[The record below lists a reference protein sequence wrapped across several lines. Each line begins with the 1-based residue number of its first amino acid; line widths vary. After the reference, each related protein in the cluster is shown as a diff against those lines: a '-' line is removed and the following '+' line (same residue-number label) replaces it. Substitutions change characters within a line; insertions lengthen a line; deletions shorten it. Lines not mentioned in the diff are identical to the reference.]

1 MRPEIHQERLT
12 ADFLEITT
20 GSAESLDERH
30 IADLLTEKLQYL
42 GFSVIEDAAGQK
54 LGGNAGNLYGFLKG
68 TLPGPPLLLSA
79 HMDTVKPG
87 CHKKPVLHEDGII
100 TSDGTT
106 VLGADDAAGLA
117 EILEGIRSVQET
129 EIPHRDIEILFPV
142 AEEIFIQGSN
152 VFDFSRIKA
161 KEAYVLDMSGAVG
174 SAAVRAPSMFSF
186 CVTVTGRAS
195 HAGFAPENGINAIAV
210 AAQAIAGIPQGH
222 VDAETTCNI
231 GTITGGTAKNIVPE
245 QCICTGEVRGF
256 SHEKVLQCIEKIR
269 RSFAD
274 AAKAYGALF
283 EMETQEILRSY
294 CVPEESPVIKRFQRV
309 CSSLGFAGELRSTLG
324 GSDNSNFLKA
334 GISGIVLSCGMRRVH
349 STDEYITLQ
358 ELVRGS
364 ELVAG
369 LICDDERTSF
379 PE

>member
-42 GFSVIEDAAGQK
+42 GFSMIEDAAGQK

-79 HMDTVKPG
+79 HMDIVKPG
-87 CHKKPVLHEDGII
+87 CHKKPVLHEDGTI

-117 EILEGIRSVQET
+117 EILEGIRSVQEAG
-129 EIPHRDIEILFPV
+129 IPHRDIEILFPV

-174 SAAVRAPSMFSF
+174 SAAIRAPSMFSF

-256 SHEKVLQCIEKIR
+256 SHEKVLHCVEEIR

-294 CVPEESPVIKRFQRV
+294 CVPENSPVIKRFQRV

-334 GISGIVLSCGMRRVH
+334 GISGIVLSCGMQRVH

>member
-1 MRPEIHQERLT
+1 MMRPEIHQERLT

-87 CHKKPVLHEDGII
+87 CHKKPVLHEDGTI

-129 EIPHRDIEILFPV
+129 GIPHRDIEILFPV

-174 SAAVRAPSMFSF
+174 SAAIRAPSMFSF

-231 GTITGGTAKNIVPE
+231 GTITGGTAKNTVPE

-256 SHEKVLQCIEKIR
+256 SHEKVLHCVEEIR

-283 EMETQEILRSY
+283 EMETQEILRS
-294 CVPEESPVIKRFQRV
+294 
-309 CSSLGFAGELRSTLG
+309 
-324 GSDNSNFLKA
+324 SN
-334 GISGIVLSCGMRRVH
+334 
-349 STDEYITLQ
+349 T
-358 ELVRGS
+358 
-364 ELVAG
+364 
-369 LICDDERTSF
+369 
-379 PE
+379 